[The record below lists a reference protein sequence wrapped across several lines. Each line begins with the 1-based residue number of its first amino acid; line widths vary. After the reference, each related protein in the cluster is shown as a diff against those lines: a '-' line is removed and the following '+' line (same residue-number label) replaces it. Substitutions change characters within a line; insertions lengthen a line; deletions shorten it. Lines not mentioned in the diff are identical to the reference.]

1 MADPI
6 VYFNDKYMPDSEA
19 RLPLLTHCL
28 HYGTGVFEGIRGY
41 YDAGAGEIMLFRAKE
56 HFERMAQNVKF
67 LDLHLPLSP
76 DDLVGV
82 AAELVRKNGFTGDVY
97 VRPISFKSSNKVG
110 VVLPKEESFAMVVVA
125 LGRYLDTQKGLHLG
139 VSSWRRL
146 QDNAIPGRGK
156 ICGGYVNSA
165 LAAQEARDRGF
176 DEAIFLNEDGHV
188 AEGSA
193 MNLFLVRQGRLVTPD
208 VSQGILEGITRET
221 IITLAQDSLGIST
234 GTRAVDRSELYV
246 ADEVFLCGTAAEVAP
261 AIRID
266 GRQVGNGQ
274 PGRLTLRLQKLY
286 EDVVHGRMTQ
296 YRQWLVP
303 CYHPAARGAGA
314 A

>member
-208 VSQGILEGITRET
+208 VSQGILEGITRDT
-221 IITLAQDSLGIST
+221 VMTLAREGMDIATDQ
-234 GTRAVDRSELYV
+234 RVVDRTELYV
-246 ADEVFLCGTAAEVAP
+246 ADEIFFTGTAAQIAP
-261 AIRID
+261 VTKVD
-266 GRQVGNGQ
+266 GRVVGTGA
-274 PGRLTLRLQKLY
+274 PGPISTALQGAYERLVRGGAPDHERWLRRVTHL
-286 EDVVHGRMTQ
+286 
-296 YRQWLVP
+296 
-303 CYHPAARGAGA
+303 AAAGERR
-314 A
+314 